1 MVLIT
6 CLPTK
11 IRINSI
17 AINLNFCKGVK
28 QMDKVGKKCRDIS
41 FRSEKNQK
49 VVCVH
54 SREAR
59 EYARIL
65 ESEPEIL
72 SYEVCFK
79 LDRERYQFVSTVDI
93 RKDYFDVEWATDF
106 VLHFADGS
114 IGIREIAT
122 EAMLSK
128 RANVEKL
135 EFSRRYWSSSESVKD
150 WKIVIM
156 EKGA

>member
-1 MVLIT
+1 
-6 CLPTK
+6 
-11 IRINSI
+11 
-17 AINLNFCKGVK
+17 
-28 QMDKVGKKCRDIS
+28 MDKSGGKRRDIT
-41 FRSEKNQK
+41 FRSEKNGK
-49 VVCVH
+49 VMCVH

-65 ESEPEIL
+65 ESDDMVV
-72 SYEVCFK
+72 SYEACQS
-79 LDRERYQFVSTVDI
+79 LDKERYQFVSPIDF

-114 IGIREIAT
+114 IGIREVAI
-122 EAMLSK
+122 EAMLAK
-128 RANVEKL
+128 RANIEKL
-135 EFSRRYWSSSESVKD
+135 EFSRRYWSVSESVKD